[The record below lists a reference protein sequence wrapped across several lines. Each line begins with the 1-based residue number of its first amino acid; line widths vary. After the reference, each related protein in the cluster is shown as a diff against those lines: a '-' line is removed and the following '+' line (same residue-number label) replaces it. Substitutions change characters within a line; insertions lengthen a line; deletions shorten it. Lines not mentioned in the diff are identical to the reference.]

1 VARRIALSEVTLK
14 SGRVITEGD
23 AVSIDVGNA
32 NRDPSAVGTDP
43 DRFDPDRL
51 LADGVAPWGLTFGHG
66 MHACLGQ
73 ELAGG
78 LEPEDHVERHLLGSI
93 TVMAGMLLAA
103 GARPD
108 PANPPVEDRSTTRGV
123 WGGYPVRFG

>member
-1 VARRIALSEVTLK
+1 MPSCRST
-14 SGRVITEGD
+14 SGR
-23 AVSIDVGNA
+23 A
-32 NRDPSAVGTDP
+32 NRDESAVGADP
-43 DRFDPDRL
+43 DGFDPDRR
-51 LADGVAPWGLTFGHG
+51 LADGVTPWGLTFGHG

-78 LEPEDHVERHLLGSI
+78 LEPDDHVERHLLGSI

-108 PANPPVEDRSTTRGV
+108 PDDPPIEDRSTTRVV